1 MDTINSQLPLLAI
14 LVPLFTPIFLL
25 ALRKSP
31 NARESVTF
39 LAGALTFYLVFLVVS
54 LVKQGIVL
62 EQTLV
67 SLTPG
72 VSLSFRVDGMGA
84 LFALL
89 SSFLW
94 IVTSLYAVGYMRG
107 LKEHSQTR
115 FFSFFAFAMA
125 STIGVAFSANLF
137 TLYLFYELLSFST
150 YPLVAHHQD
159 PEARSAGR
167 KYLTYI
173 VGSSIGLVLPA
184 MLLVY
189 FASGTLD
196 FNTAGIIGDSLTTN
210 VASILFLFF
219 LFGFA
224 KAGIMPM
231 HAWLPGA
238 MVAPTPVSSLLH
250 AVAVV
255 KVGVFSLIR
264 IVTCIYGVDYF
275 DTLSLFGADLQTIA
289 CLIAGFTV
297 VASSLIAMTQDG
309 LKRRLA
315 FSTVG
320 QLGYIV
326 LGVLLLTPAAV
337 TGALVHVLMH
347 AFGKITLF
355 FCAGAIY
362 VAHGKK
368 YISQL
373 HGFGRVMPIT
383 MFAFLVGSLSVVGLP
398 PAGGF
403 VSKWFLVKGA
413 YANGDTLFVLAYLV
427 SSFLGAFYL
436 LSIPFDAF
444 FKKATDEGEVDEVDM
459 EIQEAPLA
467 CLIPIVLTS
476 VMTILLFVYPDFFFE
491 LAALSFE

>member
-1 MDTINSQLPLLAI
+1 MVVQSNLPLLVI
-14 LVPLFTPIFLL
+14 LVSLFTPLFLV
-25 ALRKSP
+25 ALRKHP

-39 LAGALTFYLVFLVVS
+39 IAGILTLYLVWLIAS
-54 LVKQGIVL
+54 LVQQDIVL
-62 EQTLV
+62 EQVLV
-67 SLTPG
+67 PVTAG
-72 VSLSFRVDGMGA
+72 VAIAFRVDGMGA

-89 SSFLW
+89 ASFLW
-94 IVTSLYAVGYMRG
+94 IVTSLYSIGYMRG

-115 FFSFFAFAMA
+115 FFSFFALAMS
-125 STIGVAFSANLF
+125 STLGVAFSANLL

-159 PEARSAGR
+159 AEARSAGR

-173 VGSSIGLVLPA
+173 VGGSIALVIPA
-184 MLLVY
+184 MLIVY
-189 FASGTLD
+189 FASGSLEFD
-196 FNTAGIIGDSLTTN
+196 TAGIIGTSLTPT
-210 VASILFLFF
+210 VASIVFLMF

-264 IVTCIYGVDYF
+264 VVTCIFGVEYF
-275 DTLSLFGADLQTIA
+275 NTLTLVGFDLQNIA
-289 CLIAGFTV
+289 CGIAAFTV
-297 VASSLIAMTQDG
+297 VASSLIALTQDG

-337 TGALVHVLMH
+337 TGALVHILMH

-368 YISQL
+368 YVSQL
-373 HGFGRVMPIT
+373 HGFGKVMPVT
-383 MFAFLVGSLSVVGLP
+383 FFAFLIGSLSVVGLP

-403 VSKWFLVKGA
+403 VSKWFLVSGA
-413 YANGDTLFVLAYLV
+413 YANGELLFVLAYLV
-427 SSFLGAFYL
+427 SSILGAVYL

-444 FKKATDEGEVDEVDM
+444 FRKPPPGSDTDM
-459 EIQEAPLA
+459 QIREAPLA
-467 CLIPIVLTS
+467 CVIPIIITATV
-476 VMTILLFVYPDFFFE
+476 TILLFVYPDFFFD
-491 LAALSFE
+491 LAGQPFK